1 MTAFLD
7 AFQAS
12 LQAAWLP
19 QFLPLMMVSIL
30 LALALRRTTPGM
42 MLFTLQMLIV
52 FVVLLLGGAV
62 SAGLDASSVARSL
75 HGLAILVFG
84 MLLIRQAG
92 LFVFRRMIPR
102 LGMQPPRILEE
113 IMILLA
119 YGGWV
124 LVRLATAGLD
134 LGSLMA
140 STAVVTAILAF
151 AMQDTLGNILSG
163 LALQLDHSVNIGD
176 WIELDGISGQVVQV
190 QWRHTAVRTLF
201 GEMVLIPNSML
212 MKARVILTGGRSVP
226 RRLRTVFFH
235 SDFSIRPADVIREV
249 EAALANAEYD
259 MIASH
264 PKPVCVVTDFPGGVT
279 AYAVRYWLI
288 DPSAPGTGDS
298 FVRQHVHAVFQRKG
312 WRMAAPG
319 MDVGIASR
327 NTRFGE
333 LRSETQDDMKERVAT
348 IQSITLFNPLTDD
361 EKRDLAAR
369 LQMIHYVAGSRLAQ
383 QGDVGDCLFIVVQ
396 GRAAVWLEA
405 NGQRH
410 LLAELGPGEVIGE
423 MSLMTGEPR
432 RATVTAR
439 TDMDCYV
446 LNKDGFQTTLQRR
459 PELAEIFAQL
469 LATRSRE
476 LSELRENVPTI
487 PVSVESAAIL
497 ARIRSL
503 FTM

>member
-1 MTAFLD
+1 MMAFANSFLT
-7 AFQAS
+7 S

-19 QFLPLMMVSIL
+19 QYLPLMAVAVVFAVL
-30 LALALRRTTPGM
+30 LRTTTSGM
-42 MLFTLQMLIV
+42 MRFTVQMLLV
-52 FVVLLLGGAV
+52 VVLLVVGGAV
-62 SAGLDASSVARSL
+62 SDGLEASSVAASL
-75 HGLAILVFG
+75 HGLAVLVFG

-92 LFVFRRMIPR
+92 LIFFRLIVPR

-119 YGGWV
+119 YGGWI
-124 LVRLATAGLD
+124 LVRLASAGLD
-134 LGSLMA
+134 LGSLVA

-201 GEMVLIPNSML
+201 GEMVLIPNSQL
-212 MKARVILTGGRSVP
+212 MKARVMLTGGRSVP

-235 SDFSIRPADVIREV
+235 GDFETRPAEVIQAV
-249 EAALANAEYD
+249 EHALINSEYD

-264 PKPVCVVTDFPGGVT
+264 PAPVCLVTDFPGGVI
-279 AYAVRYWLI
+279 AYAVRYWLT
-288 DPSAPGTGDS
+288 DPSSPGLGDS
-298 FVRQHVHAVFQRKG
+298 MVRQHVHSVFQRNG

-319 MDVGIASR
+319 MDVNIASR
-327 NTRFGE
+327 NVRQALTA
-333 LRSETQDDMKERVAT
+333 SDERNDLEQRV
-348 IQSITLFNPLTDD
+348 STLQRISLFDPLTD
-361 EKRDLAAR
+361 EERRDLAAR
-369 LQMIHYVAGSRLAQ
+369 LEAVHHVAGSRLAQ
-383 QGDVGDCLFIVVQ
+383 QDEVGDCLYIVVQ
-396 GRAAVWLEA
+396 GKAAVWLEA
-405 NGQRH
+405 QGSRH
-410 LLAELGPGEVIGE
+410 LLAEVGAGEVIGE

-446 LNKDGFQTTLQRR
+446 LNKAGFQATLQQR

-469 LATRSRE
+469 LTVRSRE
-476 LSELRENVPTI
+476 LAELRENVPTL
-487 PVSVESAAIL
+487 PASAEKAAIL

-503 FTM
+503 FRV